1 MFTQDETSN
10 ALATARTQLA
20 PDPRATRVVSGEL
33 HLKSLQSS
41 LRTVDR
47 DSGILLAPHRTKGV
61 AWIIPDRPV
70 SMPSVQL
77 AAVSVTH
84 SHNHLTVPTLGE
96 LVHCRGSCLHPGQQQ
111 GLL

>member
-10 ALATARTQLA
+10 ALATARTHLA

-33 HLKSLQSS
+33 NLKSIQSS
-41 LRTVDR
+41 LRTIGR
-47 DSGILLAPHRTKGV
+47 DSGILLPPHRTKGV
-61 AWIIPDRPV
+61 AWIIPDLQLA
-70 SMPSVQL
+70 MPSVQV
-77 AAVSVTH
+77 AAMSGTR
-84 SHNHLTVPTLGE
+84 SHIHQPVPLLGE